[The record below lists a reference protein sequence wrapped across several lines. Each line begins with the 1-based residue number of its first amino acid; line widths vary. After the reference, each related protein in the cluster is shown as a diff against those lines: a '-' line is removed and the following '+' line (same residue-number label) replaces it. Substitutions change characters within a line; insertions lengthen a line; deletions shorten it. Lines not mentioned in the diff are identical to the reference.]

1 MVKSGVPL
9 ASNENQ
15 FKMGDPGLFYN
26 YALLVPQTG
35 NSSRTIKELETGLKL
50 IRLLQL
56 SIMSC
61 LIFIFK
67 INRYKKPWNR
77 Q

>member
-26 YALLVPQTG
+26 YTLLLPQTG
-35 NSSRTIKELETGLKL
+35 NSSETIKELETGLKIEKASPIINYEL
-50 IRLLQL
+50 SYIYLQNKQ
-56 SIMSC
+56 IQ
-61 LIFIFK
+61 K
-67 INRYKKPWNR
+67 ARE
-77 Q
+77 